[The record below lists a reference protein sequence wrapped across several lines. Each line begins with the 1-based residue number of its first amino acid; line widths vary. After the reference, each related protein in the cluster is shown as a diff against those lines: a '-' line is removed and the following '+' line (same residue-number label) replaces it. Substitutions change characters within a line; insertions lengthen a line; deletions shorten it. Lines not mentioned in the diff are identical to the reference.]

1 MAIPSGITMKVV
13 VAGANGNLGRRLIG
27 ALGNAHQVLALVRS
41 PAAAE
46 HLIALPCQVAI
57 VGYQDVERLSA
68 LIEDFDVL
76 INLTGIIKASRL
88 NTYVKAHEEVAR
100 GLVAACQRAGV
111 ERLIALGICGSD
123 EEAANACFRSRAACE
138 RIQLEGSQDAVILR
152 VPMVLGEG
160 DFASAALIRNA
171 VSRLA
176 FTFRASSLEQP
187 IYAGDVIAAIE
198 QLLGSP
204 VRGIITLAGPESLPR
219 KQLITRCAALIEND
233 ANRVVSLPMALGLGI
248 AFVLERLMR
257 SPPVTRAMLG
267 VLDHDDHF
275 DEPVPSEL
283 ELTLTP
289 LDVMLK
295 RVAES
300 VT

>member
-1 MAIPSGITMKVV
+1 
-13 VAGANGNLGRRLIG
+13 
-27 ALGNAHQVLALVRS
+27 
-41 PAAAE
+41 
-46 HLIALPCQVAI
+46 
-57 VGYQDVERLSA
+57 
-68 LIEDFDVL
+68 
-76 INLTGIIKASRL
+76 
-88 NTYVKAHEEVAR
+88 
-100 GLVAACQRAGV
+100 
-111 ERLIALGICGSD
+111 
-123 EEAANACFRSRAACE
+123 
-138 RIQLEGSQDAVILR
+138 
-152 VPMVLGEG
+152 
-160 DFASAALIRNA
+160 
-171 VSRLA
+171 
-176 FTFRASSLEQP
+176 LEQP

-248 AFVLERLMR
+248 AFMLEKLMR

-289 LDVMLK
+289 LEVMLK